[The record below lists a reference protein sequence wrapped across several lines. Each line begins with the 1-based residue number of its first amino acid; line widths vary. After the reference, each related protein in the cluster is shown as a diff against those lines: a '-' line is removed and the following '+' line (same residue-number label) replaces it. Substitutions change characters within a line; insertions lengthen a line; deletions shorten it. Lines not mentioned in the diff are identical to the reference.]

1 MRRTALANVMIGAAR
16 KAARTIQRDF
26 GEVENLQV
34 SLKGPSDFV
43 SATDRR
49 VEQILHEELER
60 ARPGYGFLMEESGRR
75 DGADRTHRWIVDPI
89 DGTTNFLHGIPLFA
103 VSIALERDGELV
115 AGLIYNPISDEIFFA
130 EKGTGAFL
138 NDRRIRVAARQDLSH
153 SVLTC
158 GIPHNQR
165 GDTDLFAREIQSVQ
179 CQVAGIR
186 RSGSAALDLAWLA
199 AGRFDGYWERGLSAW
214 DIAAGIIL
222 VREAGG
228 LVSDIDGADDVL
240 KTGNILAANGALY
253 PQIEK
258 SLRMATR
265 SGRS

>member
-1 MRRTALANVMIGAAR
+1 MIGAAR

-43 SATDRR
+43 TATDRR

-60 ARPGYGFLMEESGRR
+60 VRPGYGFLMEEAGQIV
-75 DGADRTHRWIVDPI
+75 GADRSHRWIVDPI
-89 DGTTNFLHGIPLFA
+89 DGTTNFMHGIPLFA
-103 VSIALERDGELV
+103 ISIALEREGELV
-115 AGLIYNPISDEIFFA
+115 AGLIYNPISDELFIA

-153 SVLTC
+153 TVLTC
-158 GIPHNQR
+158 GIPHNER
-165 GDTDLFAREIQSVQ
+165 GDTQLFARELQSVQ
-179 CQVAGIR
+179 SQVAGIR

-214 DIAAGIIL
+214 DIAAGMVL

-228 LVSDIDGADDVL
+228 LVDDIDGAGNVL
-240 KTGNILAANGALY
+240 ETGNILAANGALY
-253 PQIEK
+253 SQIEK
-258 SLRMATR
+258 SLRAAAK
-265 SGRS
+265 

>member
-1 MRRTALANVMIGAAR
+1 MRRTPLANVMIGAAR

-43 SATDRR
+43 TATDRR

-60 ARPGYGFLMEESGRR
+60 VRPGYGFLMEEAGQIV
-75 DGADRTHRWIVDPI
+75 GADRSHRWIVDPI
-89 DGTTNFLHGIPLFA
+89 DGTTNFMHGIPLFA
-103 VSIALERDGELV
+103 ISIALEREGELV
-115 AGLIYNPISDEIFFA
+115 AGLIYNPISDELFIA

-153 SVLTC
+153 TVLTC
-158 GIPHNQR
+158 GIPHNER
-165 GDTDLFAREIQSVQ
+165 GDTQLFARELQSVQ
-179 CQVAGIR
+179 SQVAGIR

-214 DIAAGIIL
+214 DIAAGMVL

-228 LVSDIDGADDVL
+228 LVDDIDGAGNVL
-240 KTGNILAANGALY
+240 ETGNILAANGALY
-253 PQIEK
+253 SQIEK
-258 SLRMATR
+258 SLRAAAK
-265 SGRS
+265 